1 MVRDTRPSQNASSHQ
16 IWNYYLKEYRRYAP
30 NTKRD
35 GRTDSA
41 ITICLPKFLWGHKN
55 NTEITKM
62 VNKRSTA
69 LERSVKI
76 FYGGLKPVSRR
87 VNLTL
92 SSDVDQDIIEVAK
105 DNVQSKA
112 VGSLFIVVPITCDGS
127 VIGPCFVM
135 QCLLQ
140 PFSW

>member
-92 SSDVDQDIIEVAK
+92 SSDVDQDIWASTRVNLSSGVCEQHRHRPACASA
-105 DNVQSKA
+105 QSDQRLCY
-112 VGSLFIVVPITCDGS
+112 SR
-127 VIGPCFVM
+127 FVKYHI
-135 QCLLQ
+135 
-140 PFSW
+140 